1 MDVVYGLYP
10 SVNYVNETLRLK
22 FKGSCLA
29 QTKITYTHKNIV
41 NIYIVYEI
49 GATTKNSYDVK
60 LISGLL
66 GAVTLVKS
74 SDINKF
80 GYGIFGYGILVMELD
95 LI

>member
-1 MDVVYGLYP
+1 MLQQ
-10 SVNYVNETLRLK
+10 K
-22 FKGSCLA
+22 K
-29 QTKITYTHKNIV
+29 
-41 NIYIVYEI
+41 
-49 GATTKNSYDVK
+49 YDVK
-60 LISGLL
+60 LINGLL